1 MAVVNGLGG
10 SVTFAGIGVTS
21 NVKEWSI
28 SFAGAELDTTAM
40 SVAATSGHWDT
51 YISGRKSW
59 SGSWT
64 SLWDSTATA
73 FEPTGGTG
81 PIVTGIGDTAES
93 ATFVFCDDST
103 DGKIV
108 GDIIVTGVDTT
119 VNIDG
124 ANEIS
129 YTFRGTGSPLFTLSA

>member
-10 SVTFAGIGVTS
+10 SVTFSGIGITS

-40 SVAATSGHWDT
+40 NDGTTGNWDT
-51 YISGRKSW
+51 YIAGRLSW

-64 SLWDSTATA
+64 SLWDSEGTA
-73 FEPTGGTG
+73 FEPTDGTV
-81 PIVTGIGDTAES
+81 PIVTGIGDTAEG
-93 ATFVFCDDST
+93 ATFVFCNDTT
-103 DGKIV
+103 DGKIA

-129 YTFRGTGSPLFTLSA
+129 YTFRGTSSPQFHISAS